1 MLIQWC
7 SLGQSR
13 AVWHY
18 LCLFSFDVVI
28 GMWIEMLK
36 PLIFDHNEQEYHSAI
51 VAFTVRLYL
60 LFFLSKFMYMYACFH
75 IIVPRFV
82 MYNNCIL
89 DMVYMYNVQLP
100 LVSNVASKFEGVKHC
115 LISSAYQN
123 MYMYMYMYMY
133 GTSL

>member
-36 PLIFDHNEQEYHSAI
+36 PLIFGHNEQEYHSAI

-60 LFFLSKFMYMYACFH
+60 LVFFVKIYVHVCL
-75 IIVPRFV
+75 
-82 MYNNCIL
+82 
-89 DMVYMYNVQLP
+89 LP
-100 LVSNVASKFEGVKHC
+100 HHSTAICHV
-115 LISSAYQN
+115 
-123 MYMYMYMYMY
+123 
-133 GTSL
+133 